1 MTEDG
6 LVGQGDLGLGLTKE
20 QIEEILGKLDVE
32 KGQYFEDPEFPCGPS
47 ALFYR
52 LTFFFDCGLLY
63 IEIHLAR
70 HILFGGAI
78 IGISWNTLS

>member
-1 MTEDG
+1 MIQIYIVVISGEESSFEMTEDG

-52 LTFFFDCGLLY
+52 F
-63 IEIHLAR
+63 
-70 HILFGGAI
+70 
-78 IGISWNTLS
+78 TLHF

>member
-52 LTFFFDCGLLY
+52 LTFFLTADCC
-63 IEIHLAR
+63 
-70 HILFGGAI
+70 
-78 IGISWNTLS
+78 TLKFI